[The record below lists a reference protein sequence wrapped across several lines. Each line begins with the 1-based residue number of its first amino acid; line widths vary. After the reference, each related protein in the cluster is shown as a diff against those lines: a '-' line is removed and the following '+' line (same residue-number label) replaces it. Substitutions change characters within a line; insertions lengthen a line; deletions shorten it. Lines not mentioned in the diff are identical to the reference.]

1 MRHDLDKARDD
12 LERGGHS
19 DSCFYAR
26 QACEKILKAY
36 LRSKRVI
43 VRTHRIEEL
52 LLLARDQDLNVED
65 LLKDRGGLKELSD
78 QYVVPRY
85 PNFRGRT
92 ARKLED
98 YDKGFAESC

>member
-1 MRHDLDKARDD
+1 M
-12 LERGGHS
+12 
-19 DSCFYAR
+19 
-26 QACEKILKAY
+26 
-36 LRSKRVI
+36 
-43 VRTHRIEEL
+43 
-52 LLLARDQDLNVED
+52 LARDQDLNVED